1 MRMGNTVQG
10 WHATVEVRAAT
21 IWVWVTGANGR
32 DVLRAA
38 LPRTPKHPRALLTM
52 LEGLALCSGAPLGVV
67 IGVDHPVCDSL
78 GLGRCGADESWP
90 EESAL
95 VSFFIRQPARPP
107 RRLGRFDE
115 CTDCGGR
122 RFDDVAW

>member
-38 LPRTPKHPRALLTM
+38 LPRTPHHPRALLTM

-67 IGVDHPVCDSL
+67 IGVDPPVCDSL
-78 GLGRCGADESWP
+78 GLGRCGGDESWP

-95 VSFFIRQPARPP
+95 VHFFLRPSARPP

>member
-1 MRMGNTVQG
+1 MRTGNRTTG
-10 WHATVEVRAAT
+10 WHATVEVRDKT
-21 IWVWVTGANGR
+21 IWVWVTGPSGR

-38 LPRTPKHPRALLTM
+38 LPRTPAHPRALLTM
-52 LEGLALCSGAPLGVV
+52 FEGLALCSGALLGVV

-78 GLGRCGADESWP
+78 GLGRFGADESWP
-90 EESAL
+90 EDSAL
-95 VSFFIRQPARPP
+95 VSFLIRQPARPP

-122 RFDDVAW
+122 SFDDVTW

>member
-1 MRMGNTVQG
+1 MRTGNNTHG
-10 WHATVEVRAAT
+10 WHATVEVRTAT
-21 IWVWVTGANGR
+21 IWVWVTGGSGR

-38 LPRTPKHPRALLTM
+38 LPRTMKHPRALLT
-52 LEGLALCSGAPLGVV
+52 LFEGLALCSGAPLSVV
-67 IGVDHPVCDSL
+67 IGVEPPVCDSL

-90 EESAL
+90 EASAL
-95 VSFFIRQPARPP
+95 VNFFIRQPARPP

-122 RFDDVAW
+122 SFDDVAW

>member
-1 MRMGNTVQG
+1 MRTGKGTTG
-10 WHATVEVRAAT
+10 WHATVEVRATT
-21 IWVWVTGANGR
+21 IWVWVSGASGR

-52 LEGLALCSGAPLGVV
+52 LEGLALCSGAPLSVV

-78 GLGRCGADESWP
+78 GLGRCGAEESWP
-90 EESAL
+90 EQSAL

-115 CTDCGGR
+115 CTECDSR
-122 RFDDVAW
+122 SFDDVAW

>member
-1 MRMGNTVQG
+1 MRTGNRIRG
-10 WHATVEVRAAT
+10 WHAMVEVQPNT
-21 IWVWVTGANGR
+21 IWVWVSGSTGR
-32 DVLRAA
+32 DMLRAA
-38 LPRTPKHPRALLTM
+38 LPREPGHYRALLTM
-52 LEGLALCSGAPLGVV
+52 LEGLALWSGARLDVV
-67 IGVDHPVCDSL
+67 IGADHPVCDSL

-95 VSFFIRQPARPP
+95 VTCLFRQPARPP

-122 RFDDVAW
+122 SFEHIAW